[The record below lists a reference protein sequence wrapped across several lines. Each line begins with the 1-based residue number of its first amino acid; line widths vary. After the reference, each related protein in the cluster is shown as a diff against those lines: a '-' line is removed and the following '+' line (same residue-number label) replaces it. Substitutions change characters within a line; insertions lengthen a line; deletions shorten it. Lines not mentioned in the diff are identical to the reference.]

1 MNLLNTPQTFAQAH
15 TPPRSAAHS
24 GYRPDIDGLRALA
37 VLAVV
42 FTHARVVGFSGGFI
56 GVDVFFVISGFL
68 IFRNLDH
75 ARQAGT
81 FSFWGF
87 YGRRLRRTLPALYLV
102 AAVTLA
108 VGLFVLMPGDLDALA
123 WSLVAILLFVP
134 NILFLTQTGYFDH
147 AAMSKPL
154 LHTWSLGVEEQFYA
168 LAPLLPLALSRL
180 GRSARAI
187 VLLSLFAASLIF
199 CAVLQRT
206 APAAAFYLMPTR
218 LWEFLAGCLVAEQV
232 FPTIRSRWLAEAEAG
247 IALFVLLASI
257 GLFNRATPHPGLL
270 TALPCLAAAALI
282 HIGGTKTTFVGR
294 LLSHRVPVGVGLISY
309 SLYLWHWPL
318 LVFMRYAE
326 VPETLAVQL
335 AAGVLLFGLSVLSW
349 RFIETPFR
357 TQGSPWRKAA
367 RLLLPATALTLTA
380 ASVAV
385 SFGQGLPERFPA
397 TIASVARFYDYRDL
411 KPYREGQCF
420 ITSQNSLRDYDR
432 AICLRIDPKRRNVLL
447 LGDSHAAHLWTA
459 LRDGWPGTN
468 FLQATAS
475 GCMPLLGTTGAHRCT
490 AMMADMLRHF
500 LPAHRLDGVI
510 LSGYWEPS
518 EIASLKATIAYL
530 KPLVGQVTIFGPIIR
545 YDEPLATLLAKS
557 MLHGDIGD
565 VKAHEVEDIAAL
577 DVKMRT
583 AIAPLATY
591 VSIYQAMCPG
601 GICRLFA
608 ASGVP
613 MQFDYH
619 HLTRQG
625 AAVLMRDIRARQSL
639 RF

>member
-1 MNLLNTPQTFAQAH
+1 MNQLSTPQTFAQAR
-15 TPPRSAAHS
+15 TAPGSTAHS
-24 GYRPDIDGLRALA
+24 AYRPDIDGLRAIA

-42 FTHARVVGFSGGFI
+42 LTHARIAGFSGGFI

-102 AAVTLA
+102 GAVTLA
-108 VGLFVLMPGDLDALA
+108 VGFFVLMPGDLDALA
-123 WSLVAILLFVP
+123 WSLVATLLFVP

-147 AAMSKPL
+147 TAMSKPL

-180 GRSARAI
+180 GRRARTI
-187 VLLSLFAASLIF
+187 VLLSLFAAGLIF
-199 CAVLQRT
+199 CAALQRT
-206 APAAAFYLMPTR
+206 APDAAFYLMPTR

-232 FPTIRSRWLAEAEAG
+232 FPALRNRWLAEAAAG
-247 IALFVLLASI
+247 LSLVVLLASI
-257 GLFNRATPHPGLL
+257 GLFNSATPHPGLL
-270 TALPCLAAAALI
+270 TALPCLATAALI
-282 HIGGTKTTFVGR
+282 HIGSTKTTLVSR
-294 LLSHRVPVGVGLISY
+294 ILSHRILVGIGLISY

-326 VPETLAVQL
+326 VPASPAILL
-335 AAGVLLFGLSVLSW
+335 AAGALLLSLSVLSW
-349 RFIETPFR
+349 RLVETPFR
-357 TQGSPWRKAA
+357 APGSPLRKAA
-367 RLLLPATALTLTA
+367 GLLLPATALALTA
-380 ASVAV
+380 ASVMV
-385 SFGQGLPERFPA
+385 SIGQGLPGRFPA

-411 KPYREGQCF
+411 QPYREGQCF
-420 ITSQNSLRDYDR
+420 ITSKNALRDYDR
-432 AICLRIDPKRRNVLL
+432 ATCLRIDPKRRNVLL
-447 LGDSHAAHLWTA
+447 MGDSHAAHLWTG

-475 GCMPLLGTTGAHRCT
+475 GCMPLLGTKGAHRCT
-490 AMMADMLRHF
+490 AMMADMLHHF
-500 LPAHRLDGVI
+500 VPNHKLDGVI
-510 LSGYWEPS
+510 LAGFWEPS
-518 EIASLKATIAYL
+518 EIPQLKATIAYL
-530 KPLVGQVTIFGPIIR
+530 KPLVGKVTVFGPIIR

-557 MLHGDIGD
+557 LLHGDLRD
-565 VKAHEVEDIAAL
+565 VKKHEVDDIAGL
-577 DVKMRT
+577 DATMQK
-583 AIAPLATY
+583 AIAPLTTY

-601 GICRLFA
+601 GTCQLFA
-608 ASGVP
+608 APGVP

-625 AAVLMRDIRARQSL
+625 AARLMQDIRARQNL